1 MSTQAIQRPKV
12 GQRLQPFLLVVPFTA
27 VITGWF
33 NLSEA
38 LPAPIAVVIGAAW
51 GVLLG
56 LLASWVKRSTRLRAW
71 LEDIVV
77 AGGVVAVAF
86 AACGGLAF
94 LLAFGGALGA
104 GSLTGEALHALFMP
118 AIPYYIVA
126 NGVLEMLIMP
136 LMLYLGWR
144 AGKRRV
150 AIVTAAAIYF
160 VMRIWTYLVFVP
172 ARLGWAEG
180 EGATQALTAAE
191 RQQAAHDLMLND
203 PRWLVLLAI
212 LGLLLIAMH
221 MPASKTT
228 HRNQLAIEPGDASPG
243 RRAGRR

>member
-1 MSTQAIQRPKV
+1 MNTFTTPWPMPSQRV
-12 GQRLQPFLLVVPFTA
+12 QPYLLVVPFTA

-38 LPAPIAVVIGAAW
+38 MPAPLAVVVGAVW

-56 LLASWVKRSTRLRAW
+56 LLVGWVKRRTKWDAP
-71 LEDIVV
+71 LEDITV
-77 AGGVVAVAF
+77 ASGIVAVAF

-94 LLAFGGALGA
+94 LLAFDGALNA
-104 GSLTGEALHALFMP
+104 ESLTGEALHALFMP

-136 LMLYLGWR
+136 LMLYLAWR
-144 AGKRRV
+144 PGRRRV
-150 AIVTAAAIYF
+150 VIVVAATIYF

-180 EGATQALTAAE
+180 EGATNALTPAERLQAAE
-191 RQQAAHDLMLND
+191 DLMLND
-203 PRWLVLLAI
+203 PRWIVLLVI
-212 LGLLLIAMH
+212 LGLLLLAMQ
-221 MPASKTT
+221 MPAARTT
-228 HRNQLAIEPGDASPG
+228 KVS
-243 RRAGRR
+243 

>member
-1 MSTQAIQRPKV
+1 MSTQAIPRPKV
-12 GQRLQPFLLVVPFTA
+12 DERLQPFLLVVPFTA

-38 LPAPIAVVIGAAW
+38 LPAPLAVVIGAAW
-51 GVLLG
+51 GVVLG
-56 LLASWVKRSTRLRAW
+56 LLAGWVQHRARLRAW
-71 LEDIVV
+71 LEDLFV
-77 AGGVVAVAF
+77 ASAVVAVAF

-94 LLAFGGALGA
+94 LLAFGGALDA
-104 GSLTGEALHALFMP
+104 ESLTGEALHALFTP

-126 NGVLEMLIMP
+126 NGLLEMLIMP
-136 LMLYLGWR
+136 LLLYLGWR
-144 AGKRRV
+144 AGRRRIV
-150 AIVTAAAIYF
+150 IVTAAAIYF

-191 RQQAAHDLMLND
+191 KHQATQDLMLND
-203 PRWLVLLAI
+203 PRWIVLLAI

-221 MPASKTT
+221 MPAARTGG
-228 HRNQLAIEPGDASPG
+228 LVG
-243 RRAGRR
+243 R

>member
-1 MSTQAIQRPKV
+1 MSTFTSRRPPMR
-12 GQRLQPFLLVVPFTA
+12 QRLQPYLLVVPFTA

-38 LPAPIAVVIGAAW
+38 MPAPIAVVTGAGW

-56 LLASWVKRSTRLRAW
+56 LLIGWVTHRTTWSAP
-71 LEDIVV
+71 LEDATV
-77 AGGVVAVAF
+77 ASGVVAVAF

-94 LLAFGGALGA
+94 LLAFDGALGA
-104 GSLTGEALHALFMP
+104 ESLTGEALHALFMP

-136 LMLYLGWR
+136 LMLFLGWR
-144 AGKRRV
+144 PGRRRI
-150 AIVTAAAIYF
+150 AIVAAAAIYF

-180 EGATQALTAAE
+180 EGATKALTPAE
-191 RQQAAHDLMLND
+191 RQQAAEDLMLDD
-203 PRWLVLLAI
+203 PRWIVLLAI
-212 LGLLLIAMH
+212 LGLLLLAMQ
-221 MPASKTT
+221 MPAS
-228 HRNQLAIEPGDASPG
+228 
-243 RRAGRR
+243 RRTQVG